1 MLVIEAATLSY
12 RASYRRVPKNLLKS
26 LNSPLKRH
34 LSVVQK
40 GGKRVLLFYSSENNQ
55 FLLFLQSA
63 NYSPKSSS
71 TKSRMANNAFISSL
85 SLLGGKSDDQIAFKK
100 TFIVE

>member
-34 LSVVQK
+34 LSVQK